1 LEKIEMNETI
11 ELLLKRRSVR
21 SFAPQ
26 KIEEEQIALLKEA
39 TLRAP
44 TAGNMVLYSILE
56 IDNQATKEELAR
68 LCDNQIMIAKAPLV
82 WVFVADLAKWVT
94 YYREEQAI
102 AKAQSIQWREP
113 AAGDLMLAIDD
124 ALIAAQNAVIAAEA
138 LGLGSCYI
146 GDVLE
151 QHEDITELLQLPPY
165 TAVAT
170 MVIFGLPPEHFG
182 SQTSQSLRPAAEHVF
197 MQEHYRP
204 LELAQLREA
213 YGKQEEQMRKQRRL
227 PYDNQGTIAD
237 YYYLRKYC
245 SSFME
250 EMNRSVRLMLQQWL

>member
-1 LEKIEMNETI
+1 MNETL

-21 SFAPQ
+21 RFAPQ
-26 KIEEEQIALLKEA
+26 KIDEEQIALLKEA

-44 TAGNMVLYSILE
+44 TAGNMVLYSVLE
-56 IDNQATKEELAR
+56 VHDQATKEQLAL

-82 WVFVADLAKWVT
+82 WVFIADLAKWVT
-94 YYREEQAI
+94 YFREEQAI
-102 AKAQSIQWREP
+102 AKAKSIQWRKP
-113 AAGDLMLAIDD
+113 QVGDLMLAIDD

-151 QHEDITELLQLPPY
+151 EHEAITELLQLPTY

-170 MVIFGLPPEHFG
+170 MVIFGVPHEYSGTPR
-182 SQTSQSLRPAAEHVF
+182 SQTLRPAAEHVF
-197 MQEHYRP
+197 MSEHYRP
-204 LELAQLREA
+204 LELEQLRAA
-213 YGKQEEQMRKQRRL
+213 YGRQEEQMRRQQRL

-237 YYYLRKYC
+237 YYYLGKYC
-245 SSFME
+245 SPFMQ
-250 EMNRSVRLMLQQWL
+250 EMNRSVRLMLEQWL